1 MTCCEGGLGQDAP
14 MARASGDRRVPLP
27 GESPTITF
35 AHRGGRAD
43 ERENTLPAFRTALER
58 GARGVE
64 TDAWLS
70 SDGEVVLVHD
80 AQRWIRLLGVMPWR
94 SRIDRTSTDRLARDG
109 IPRLVDVYDE
119 LGHDYELS
127 IDCKAPE
134 VGEAILE
141 VAAQHGDLAR
151 CWLCAPSTRLL
162 RHLRERSPV
171 VRLVHSQ
178 TRTRLREGVERHAK
192 DLVDADIDA
201 MNMHHSEWSAG
212 LVTLFH
218 RFGVLSLAWDVQE
231 VRHLRSMLRIGV
243 DGVYCD
249 YVDRMVTTVGE
260 WEVEGPPSTSS
271 R

>member
-1 MTCCEGGLGQDAP
+1 

-27 GESPTITF
+27 GASRTITF
-35 AHRGGRAD
+35 GHRGARAD
-43 ERENTLPAFRTALER
+43 EQENTIPSFRTALER

-80 AQRWIRLLGVMPWR
+80 AKRWTRRLGVMPWR
-94 SRIDRTSTDRLARDG
+94 ARVDRTSAERLARDG
-109 IPRLVDVYDE
+109 IPRLVDVYRE
-119 LGHDYELS
+119 LGCDYEVS
-127 IDCKAPE
+127 IDCKTPE
-134 VGEAILE
+134 VGEAIVE
-141 VAAQHGDLAR
+141 IAAKHGDLTR

-162 RHLRERSPV
+162 RRLRERSPV

-178 TRTRLREGVERHAK
+178 TRTRLRGGLERHAK
-192 DLVDADIDA
+192 NLVDADIDA

-218 RFGVLSLAWDVQE
+218 RFGVLAFAWDVQE
-231 VRHLRSMLRIGV
+231 VRHLRAMLRVGV
-243 DGVYCD
+243 DGMYCD
-249 YVDRMVTTVGE
+249 YVDRMVATVGE
-260 WEVEGPPSTSS
+260 WEEERPRRGGA